1 MQKASTTKDTKVH
14 EGNPRPSFVNLRVL
28 RGFLIWGAMKL
39 GKMLTVLLIAVH
51 AWAAETH
58 QISGLVL
65 TVDAPHK
72 SMTVSCKSVPGY
84 MDAMTMPFD
93 VRDAKALDGIR
104 PGVDIDF
111 TLVVNGDSSF
121 AENIRVH
128 VYENLEQEP
137 LEARRLALLSKLAN
151 PAAAATVLSP
161 QQAVPDFTLTDQ
173 ARNKIA
179 FSQLKG
185 KVVAL
190 SFAYVQCPNP
200 AYCYRLTNHLGRL
213 QKRFANN
220 LGSDLVL
227 LTIIIDPEHDQNDA
241 INKYAAIWKANPQT
255 WHFLTGPLPDVQR
268 VSRMFGMEFWSDE
281 GFLTHS
287 FHTVVVDR
295 QGKLFANLEG
305 NQFTSEQLGD
315 LVQTVMKQP

>member
-1 MQKASTTKDTKVH
+1 M
-14 EGNPRPSFVNLRVL
+14 NLRVL
-28 RGFLIWGAMKL
+28 HGFPIW
-39 GKMLTVLLIAVH
+39 LTFLLLVVH

-58 QISGLVL
+58 EISGLVL
-65 TVDAPHK
+65 TVDGSHK
-72 SMTVSCKSVPGY
+72 SMTVSCKSIPGY

-93 VRDAKALDGIR
+93 VRDAKLLDAIK
-104 PGVDIDF
+104 PGANIDF
-111 TLVVNGDSSF
+111 TLVVNGDSSY
-121 AENIRVH
+121 AENIRIH
-128 VYENLEQEP
+128 AYQNLEQEP
-137 LEARRLALLSKLAN
+137 LEARRLAIVSKLAN
-151 PAAAATVLSP
+151 PAAAASVLNT

-173 ARNKIA
+173 SRKKLA

-185 KVVAL
+185 KVVAV

-200 AYCYRLTNHLGRL
+200 AYCYRLTNHLGQL
-213 QKRFANN
+213 QKRFAKN

-241 INKYAAIWKANPQT
+241 INKYAGMFNANPQT

-268 VSRMFGMEFWSDE
+268 ISRMFGMEFWSDE

-287 FHTVVVDR
+287 FHTVVIDR
-295 QGKLFANLEG
+295 EGKLFANLEG

-315 LVQTVMKQP
+315 LVQTVMKRP